1 MFKERI
7 SEYKKMMDM
16 MATPN
21 TTGDEA
27 FLAELAKYPGD
38 DDLFKMVMAEDV
50 NDTKVWMKQIEM
62 DTDIIKMDSWVRP
75 VAEGSSL
82 QIGKSVGIMKKANF
96 KSFNWIFENVEEYIK
111 MGDMTSMMKELKVI
125 ENTDDR
131 NAYFMSMNFG
141 QPTDVEMLMS
151 QVRIKH
157 SDKEQT

>member
-1 MFKERI
+1 
-7 SEYKKMMDM
+7 MMDM

-75 VAEGSSL
+75 VAEGSS
-82 QIGKSVGIMKKANF
+82 F
-96 KSFNWIFENVEEYIK
+96 KSENLSV
-111 MGDMTSMMKELKVI
+111 S
-125 ENTDDR
+125 
-131 NAYFMSMNFG
+131 
-141 QPTDVEMLMS
+141 
-151 QVRIKH
+151 
-157 SDKEQT
+157 